1 MAKTKAS
8 PDDLLSTADAAAEL
22 NCSVARVN
30 ILIHEGR
37 LKAIRVGWAWIVRRE
52 DLDPVR
58 NRPTGRPRKKPAEK
72 KKP

>member
-1 MAKTKAS
+1 MAKTKTS
-8 PDDLLSTADAAAEL
+8 DDLLSSPEAAEEL

-37 LKAIRVGWAWIVRRE
+37 LPATRVGKVWVIRRG

-58 NRPTGRPRKKPAEK
+58 SRPTGRPRKKPNDK